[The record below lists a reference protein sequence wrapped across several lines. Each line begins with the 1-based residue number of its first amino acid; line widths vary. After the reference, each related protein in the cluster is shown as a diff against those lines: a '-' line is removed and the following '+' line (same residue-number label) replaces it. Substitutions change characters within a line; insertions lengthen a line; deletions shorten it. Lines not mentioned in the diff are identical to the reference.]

1 MSTEEK
7 IIQWAKSRG
16 LMGNETTQ
24 EKRLAKLTEE
34 LGELCREV
42 LHNNPVSAAVE
53 IGDCYVVLCQI
64 AYKLG
69 FTMEQCA
76 EMAYDKI
83 NSRSGRLVDGTFV
96 KD

>member
-1 MSTEEK
+1 MNIDEK
-7 IIQWAKSRG
+7 IIDWAKSKG
-16 LMGNETTQ
+16 LMGKETTQ
-24 EKRLAKLTEE
+24 EKRLSKLTEE

-42 LHNNPVSAAVE
+42 LHNNHVSAAVE
-53 IGDCYVVLCQI
+53 IGDCYVVLSQI

-76 EMAYDKI
+76 EMAYNKI
-83 NSRSGRLVDGTFV
+83 SYRNGRLVDGTFV